1 VSLVSTGCEIRALGV
16 EDAALDVTLLL
27 KIASKSLL
35 ECLPEV
41 TDFIL
46 KARSPSC
53 GYRTTPIHD
62 ATSGEEIN
70 GSGLFAAQVTQ
81 MFPDLPIWDEKS
93 YIP

>member
-1 VSLVSTGCEIRALGV
+1 M
-16 EDAALDVTLLL
+16 LL

-70 GSGLFAAQVTQ
+70 GSGLFAAQVT
-81 MFPDLPIWDEKS
+81 
-93 YIP
+93 